1 VATNTAS
8 ENALNSSEC
17 LGADALMKLLKN
29 YTRNANI
36 KSSISVGVIG
46 FPNVGKSSLI
56 NSLKR
61 SKACNVGA
69 TPGVTK
75 TTQEIHLD
83 KHIKLIDCP
92 GIVFA
97 SGKSQ
102 SDVLLLRNCLKVS
115 CQLPFLS
122 SFLFLFLSLFFFP
135 FFFSFFPK
143 NGVSLNGA
151 SPVSRRVATH

>member
-1 VATNTAS
+1 VTTENAS
-8 ENALNSSEC
+8 EGALNTSEC

-75 TTQEIHLD
+75 NTQVRKKLKD
-83 KHIKLIDCP
+83 KK
-92 GIVFA
+92 
-97 SGKSQ
+97 
-102 SDVLLLRNCLKVS
+102 
-115 CQLPFLS
+115 
-122 SFLFLFLSLFFFP
+122 
-135 FFFSFFPK
+135 
-143 NGVSLNGA
+143 
-151 SPVSRRVATH
+151 

>member
-1 VATNTAS
+1 MGT
-8 ENALNSSEC
+8 SEC

-75 TTQEIHLD
+75 NTQ
-83 KHIKLIDCP
+83 
-92 GIVFA
+92 A
-97 SGKSQ
+97 SHARPHRLSGSANSQ
-102 SDVLLLRNCLKVS
+102 L
-115 CQLPFLS
+115 FFS
-122 SFLFLFLSLFFFP
+122 SFLFIYLGNHP
-135 FFFSFFPK
+135 
-143 NGVSLNGA
+143 
-151 SPVSRRVATH
+151 